1 MLFNKVIRN
10 LIGMNIRI
18 RQSTLFF
25 AMLISLMGC
34 AGTDT
39 PESKQSIETRQKQL
53 TAKVNNLE
61 KEMAEWQQMKPSVAR
76 LVVIESDLKELI
88 VQLGAMVEEPELA
101 TESAS
106 ESMPTSAP
114 ESTLVSE
121 PEIKTA
127 LASEI
132 EIEPAVEKP
141 VSPAVQDMPVLEQ
154 VQAPVV
160 SQPVLKQPKEQ
171 QTASAY
177 PSGPEQPIEVSHA
190 STNGFLASDH
200 SGGKYALQLSS
211 VTNPWVIEPF
221 WLKLQKKYASALE
234 GVTPTYERAS
244 VKGETYF
251 RIKVGQFSK
260 RTQAKQACAQLK
272 EIGGSCVVTLNN
284 GVIYQELDIRDL

>member
-1 MLFNKVIRN
+1 
-10 LIGMNIRI
+10 MNIRI

-53 TAKVNNLE
+53 TAKVDNLE

-88 VQLGAMVEEPELA
+88 VQLGAMVEEPGLA

-114 ESTLVSE
+114 ESKLASE

-127 LASEI
+127 LAPEI
-132 EIEPAVEKP
+132 EMAPTVEKP
-141 VSPAVQDMPVLEQ
+141 VSSAVQDMPVLAP

-160 SQPVLKQPKEQ
+160 SQPVLKQPKVQ

-177 PSGPEQPIEVSHA
+177 PSAPEQPIEVSHA
-190 STNGFLASDH
+190 STDGFLASDH

-221 WLKLQKKYASALE
+221 WLKLQKKYTSALK

-272 EIGGSCVVTLNN
+272 DIGGSCVVTLNN

>member
-1 MLFNKVIRN
+1 
-10 LIGMNIRI
+10 MNIASKNFI
-18 RQSTLFF
+18 LLAGLF
-25 AMLISLMGC
+25 ITLMGC
-34 AGTDT
+34 ASSGEPVDGARKLDT
-39 PESKQSIETRQKQL
+39 QGQQIANR
-53 TAKVNNLE
+53 VNNLE

-88 VQLGAMVEEPELA
+88 VQLGAIVEEPELA

-127 LASEI
+127 LAPEI
-132 EIEPAVEKP
+132 EMAPTVETP

-160 SQPVLKQPKEQ
+160 SQPVLKQPKVQ

-221 WLKLQKKYASALE
+221 WLKLQKKYASALK